1 MEIGYLFKNGLYMGK
16 IDGNVLLYC
25 LFKSNYITISYKK
38 RFLFLIKN
46 LYLLKNKI

>member
-1 MEIGYLFKNGLYMGK
+1 MEIGFLFKNGLYTSK